1 MTPYTDGKFKTISA
15 GKFDIDSSGFTRSPN
30 IHWFGKF
37 ITIKSNVC
45 VRFSD
50 VAALVRSDMN
60 RCYTK
65 NGRLIP
71 TAKRGKEIKQP

>member
-1 MTPYTDGKFKTISA
+1 MLAPA
-15 GKFDIDSSGFTRSPN
+15 GADKWGPKAPFP
-30 IHWFGKF
+30 
-37 ITIKSNVC
+37 
-45 VRFSD
+45 
-50 VAALVRSDMN
+50 LVENTGIQPAIRKRVPAELRRELGLTE